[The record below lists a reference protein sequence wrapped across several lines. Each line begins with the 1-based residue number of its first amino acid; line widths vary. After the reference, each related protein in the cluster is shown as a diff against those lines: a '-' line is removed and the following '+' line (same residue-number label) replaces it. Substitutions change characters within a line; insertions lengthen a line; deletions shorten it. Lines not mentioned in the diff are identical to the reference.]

1 MTAAAAV
8 SLGSSALGRLTGSGW
23 LGSDS
28 IDLPG
33 GGLWEVEVPSALP
46 RKVYRTAALGI
57 SRETHDA
64 HLGLW
69 QGYAKKTNEIRRL
82 LMEPAAL
89 EAPNQI
95 YSQMRALKTDYAFA
109 LGGYVNHAVYFDNL
123 GSFDGSPFGTAEVF
137 MNYHHGGFERWKEE
151 MIAVGMASRGWVY
164 WAYDT
169 KEVQTTVFA
178 GDSQSTFPMWNQVL
192 MVAVDVYEHAYFLD
206 FGADRRSYLEANLRA
221 LDWSAIDRRIPA
233 VG

>member
-1 MTAAAAV
+1 MGA
-8 SLGSSALGRLTGSGW
+8 SALGRLAAIDLGGAGASAGE
-23 LGSDS
+23 LGSLDIS
-28 IDLPG
+28 R
-33 GGLWEVEVPSALP
+33 LWEVEVPTALP

-69 QGYAKKTNEIRRL
+69 QGYARKTNEIRRL
-82 LMEPAAL
+82 LQEP
-89 EAPNQI
+89 EAVQGPNQI
-95 YSQMRALKTDYAFA
+95 YSPMRALKTDYAFA

-123 GSFDGSPFGTAEVF
+123 GSFDQRPMGTAAVF
-137 MNYHHGGFERWKEE
+137 MDLWHGGFEQWKEE

-169 KEVQTTVFA
+169 KEATTTVFA
-178 GDSQSTFPMWNQVL
+178 GDSQSTYPMWNQVL
-192 MVAVDVYEHAYFLD
+192 MVALDVYEHAYFLD
-206 FGADRRSYLEANLRA
+206 FGADRRGYLETCLRC
-221 LDWSAIDRRIPA
+221 LDWTAIDRRIPA